1 MIEILRQVIVG
12 VSAAAI
18 FSAVLLT
25 LVRDSALQE
34 IVRLATGMLMIIALL
49 TPISKLPRLS
59 LPNIFTPSSANL
71 QAQQQALVQENQA
84 LAQTSFRGAIS
95 RYLTEKA
102 QEYGIHCAIDT
113 MLAQQADGTMEIDY
127 ITVRIHDLQQ
137 ADKAQIETLIT
148 QSCGISIEQIVFE
161 ST

>member
-1 MIEILRQVIVG
+1 MMEILRQVIVG

-59 LPNIFTPSSANL
+59 LSHMLTPSSAGI
-71 QAQQQALVQENQA
+71 QAQQQALENQA
-84 LAQTSFRGAIS
+84 LAQSSFRGAIS

-113 MLAQQADGTMEIDY
+113 MLMQQEDGTMEIDY
-127 ITVRIHDLQQ
+127 ITVRMHDLQQ
-137 ADKAQIETLIT
+137 ADRAQLETLIT
-148 QSCGISIEQIVFE
+148 QSCGISTEQIVFE